1 MWLPQFGWVLAMM
14 MSCMYCVDGTPA
26 TRTAAAKRP
35 KSSSSSQAPTRSPI
49 VPDLC
54 SKAPDMKIICHCATD
69 ARRLVTKAD
78 CWILGSD
85 LSRKDPIWAAF
96 YAHTSITEVKFITFA
111 QGNLTYVPSRAVR
124 ILSILSKISVSFTQ
138 ITEIGPYALSNA
150 THLAK
155 VEFTN
160 NTQLRS
166 LRRYAFANHPV
177 LFDVNLEANSISQLE
192 PQTFVNLPHLEVL
205 RLGYNNITT
214 LPDDV
219 FGSLGKLK
227 ELHAQHNQIAQ
238 LSRDIFKGLGN
249 LLMLDLSSNN
259 LTFIG
264 NTVFAELWSLQELAM
279 QNNKIEQVSERA
291 FDGLN
296 NLHTLQLQH
305 NRLIALHNGI
315 FTVVPALNSLN
326 LLDNQL
332 ETLTF
337 ENLHP
342 IYDNLKRINSELNI
356 DENKLIC
363 DCRLTWI
370 FEFRNI
376 TNNTKLRHSLRDLE
390 CILDPS
396 RAGGVQII
404 PRKKVRLEYYD
415 TDEADTEEAN
425 EIIAP
430 KTHVSDQGPRAVR
443 LLSLM
448 KEQLPCHQE
457 LQYPTELPKPQES
470 IKVISHAERDEL
482 HQTTSSSGTGVSLVS
497 GLVILIVSIHA
508 LTAPPLP
515 SVIN

>member
-1 MWLPQFGWVLAMM
+1 MRLPQIRWILAIM
-14 MSCMYCVDGTPA
+14 MSCTCWFEGVSGV
-26 TRTAAAKRP
+26 RTAAPKRS
-35 KSSSSSQAPTRSPI
+35 KSSFQTPTRTPT

-54 SKAPDMKIICHCATD
+54 SKAPDMKVICHCSTD
-69 ARRLVTKAD
+69 ARRMVTKAD
-78 CWILGSD
+78 CWVLGSD

-96 YAHTSITEVKFITFA
+96 YAHTSIIDVKFITFA
-111 QGNLTYVPSRAVR
+111 EGNLTYVPSRAIK
-124 ILSILSKISVSFTQ
+124 ILSILSKLSISFTQ
-138 ITEIGPYALSNA
+138 IAEIGAYALSNA

-155 VEFTN
+155 VEFKN
-160 NTQLRS
+160 NTHLQV
-166 LRRYAFANHPV
+166 LRRFAFANHPV
-177 LFDVNLEANSISQLE
+177 LFDVNLEANQISKVETQAFE
-192 PQTFVNLPHLEVL
+192 NLPQLEVL
-205 RLGYNNITT
+205 SLGYNNITH

-227 ELHAQHNQIAQ
+227 ELHVQHNHIAQ
-238 LSRDIFKGLGN
+238 LSRDVFKGLGN
-249 LLMLDLSSNN
+249 LLNLDMSYNN
-259 LTFIG
+259 LTFVG

-279 QNNKIEQVSERA
+279 HNNKIEQISERA

-342 IYDNLKRINSELNI
+342 IFGNLLRPNSVLNI
-356 DENKLIC
+356 DENKFIC
-363 DCRLTWI
+363 DCRLAWM
-370 FEFRNI
+370 FDLRNN
-376 TNNTKLRHSLRDLE
+376 TNNTKLRLSLRDLE
-390 CILDPS
+390 CTLDTS
-396 RAGGVQII
+396 RASLQVISG
-404 PRKKVRLEYYD
+404 RKVRIEYYD
-415 TDEADTEEAN
+415 GEEDTEESAN
-425 EIIAP
+425 EVVAP
-430 KTHVSDQGPRAVR
+430 KNHVSDHGPRAVR
-443 LLSLM
+443 LLSLR

-482 HQTTSSSGTGVSLVS
+482 HQTTSSGTEPPQLAA
-497 GLVILIVSIHA
+497 GLAIIIVSIQVIM
-508 LTAPPLP
+508 PPLIP